1 MALLSENPP
10 ERILLR
16 RLRED
21 QWNPATGAPK
31 RNGFRRRKTENSLSV
46 FDASL
51 CSPRFVLQLAIN
63 DALQK
68 CQSAE
73 ETLRE
78 KGEQFLSKYGDTPER
93 LMENGWRVAQIP
105 EAAFTLRGFEVS
117 AADETGHCDVT
128 GEEERFEI
136 KAVELAQEASL
147 APDSEYNDTE

>member
-1 MALLSENPP
+1 MSSENQPA
-10 ERILLR
+10 RILLR

-31 RNGFRRRKTENSLSV
+31 RNGFRRRKTETSLSV

-68 CQSAE
+68 CQSSE

-78 KGEQFLSKYGDTPER
+78 KGQQFLSKYGNTPER
-93 LMENGWRVAQIP
+93 LIENGWRVAQIP
-105 EAAFTLRGFEVS
+105 ASAFISRGFEVS

-128 GEEERFEI
+128 GEEELFETR
-136 KAVELAQEASL
+136 AVELAQEALL
-147 APDSEYNDTE
+147 APDGEYGVAQ